1 MTCEVKFLIGV
12 QVETAHPSGQ
22 AAPAERDQRRRRRH
36 HRRLILLPASRHCLR
51 DQRLSMHRFLRHKQR
66 VNRVTV

>member
-22 AAPAERDQRRRRRH
+22 AAPAERDQRGITGGSFCSPRH
-36 HRRLILLPASRHCLR
+36 GIAFAISVFRCTGSCGTSSELLTSR
-51 DQRLSMHRFLRHKQR
+51 
-66 VNRVTV
+66 